1 MTETTNQTAAE
12 KEAAL
17 AASKEATCAARE
29 QKSAEAKAAKAIKDQ
44 EIATKKAERE
54 AAKAKREAAKA
65 AKVVR
70 AVANGV
76 TRPADGTATARIW
89 QIADEIS
96 AKAKAPASRA
106 DVLKVAEAEGLNG
119 ATCATQYGRWRVFNG
134 LKGVDIQGKPKADPA
149 TAADPAA
156 QGVPA
161 ATADPAAPASGA
173 TVEANPPAVGTL

>member
-1 MTETTNQTAAE
+1 MTDMTAEQTAAAE
-12 KEAAL
+12 KEAKI
-17 AASKEATCAARE
+17 AADKAATKAARE
-29 QKSAEAKAAKAIKDQ
+29 TKAAEAKAAKEAKAK
-44 EIATKKAERE
+44 EIAEKKAARE
-54 AAKAKREAAKA
+54 AAKAAKEAAKEA

-76 TRPADGTATARIW
+76 TRPADGTSTARIW

-106 DVLKVAEAEGLNG
+106 DVLKVAEAEGLNT

-149 TAADPAA
+149 TQADPAA
-156 QGVPA
+156 
-161 ATADPAAPASGA
+161 TAAPVSGA
-173 TVEANPPAVGTL
+173 TVEVSPPPVGTL

>member
-1 MTETTNQTAAE
+1 MTDKTADQIAAAE
-12 KEAAL
+12 KEAKL
-17 AASKEATCAARE
+17 AADKAATKLARE
-29 QKSAEAKAAKAIKDQ
+29 TKAAEAKAAKEAKAQ
-44 EIATKKAERE
+44 EIAAKKAERE
-54 AAKAKREAAKA
+54 AAKAAKEAAKI
-65 AKVVR
+65 VR

-76 TRPADGTATARIW
+76 TRPADGTSTARIW

-149 TAADPAA
+149 TQGDPAA
-156 QGVPA
+156 PVAPGV
-161 ATADPAAPASGA
+161 PAAPASGA

>member
-1 MTETTNQTAAE
+1 MTDMTADQTAAAE
-12 KEAAL
+12 KEAKI
-17 AASKEATCAARE
+17 AADKAATKLARE
-29 QKSAEAKAAKAIKDQ
+29 TKAAEAKAAKEAKAK
-44 EIATKKAERE
+44 EIAEKKAARE
-54 AAKAKREAAKA
+54 AAKKDKEAAKI
-65 AKVVR
+65 VR

-96 AKAKAPASRA
+96 AAAKAPASRA

-149 TAADPAA
+149 TQGDSAAP
-156 QGVPA
+156 GV
-161 ATADPAAPASGA
+161 PAAPASGA
-173 TVEANPPAVGTL
+173 TLETNPPAVGTL

>member
-1 MTETTNQTAAE
+1 MTETANQTAAE
-12 KEAAL
+12 KEADL
-17 AASKEATCAARE
+17 AASKEATRIARE

-44 EIATKKAERE
+44 EIAAKKAERE

-76 TRPADGTATARIW
+76 TRPADGTSTARIW

-96 AKAKAPASRA
+96 AAAKAPASRA
-106 DVLKVAEAEGLNG
+106 DVLKVAEAEGLNT

-134 LKGVDIQGKPKADPA
+134 LKGIDVQGKPKVDPATVEADPA
-149 TAADPAA
+149 T
-156 QGVPA
+156 
-161 ATADPAAPASGA
+161 
-173 TVEANPPAVGTL
+173 VEATQATDQGAVVEAAPAVGTL

>member
-1 MTETTNQTAAE
+1 MTDKTADQIAAAE
-12 KEAAL
+12 KEAKL
-17 AASKEATCAARE
+17 AADKAATKLARE
-29 QKSAEAKAAKAIKDQ
+29 AKSAEAKAAKEAKAK
-44 EIATKKAERE
+44 EIAEKKAARE
-54 AAKAKREAAKA
+54 AAKAAKEA

-76 TRPADGTATARIW
+76 TRPAAGTSTARIW

-96 AKAKAPASRA
+96 AAAKAPASRA

-161 ATADPAAPASGA
+161 APAAPAAPASGA

>member
-1 MTETTNQTAAE
+1 MTDMTADQTTAAE
-12 KEAAL
+12 KEAKL
-17 AASKEATCAARE
+17 AADKAATKLARE
-29 QKSAEAKAAKAIKDQ
+29 TKAAEAKAAKEAKAT
-44 EIATKKAERE
+44 EIADK
-54 AAKAKREAAKA
+54 KAKREAAKA
-65 AKVVR
+65 AKIVR

-96 AKAKAPASRA
+96 AAAKAPASRA

-149 TAADPAA
+149 TQGDSAAP
-156 QGVPA
+156 GV
-161 ATADPAAPASGA
+161 PAAPASGA
-173 TVEANPPAVGTL
+173 TLEANPPAVGTL

>member
-1 MTETTNQTAAE
+1 MTDMTAEQTAAAE
-12 KEAAL
+12 KEAKI
-17 AASKEATCAARE
+17 AADKAATKAARE
-29 QKSAEAKAAKAIKDQ
+29 AKAAEAKAAKEAKAK
-44 EIATKKAERE
+44 EIAEK
-54 AAKAKREAAKA
+54 KAKREAAKA
-65 AKVVR
+65 AKEAAKVVR
-70 AVANGV
+70 TVANGV
-76 TRPADGTATARIW
+76 TRPAAGTSTARIW

-106 DVLKVAEAEGLNG
+106 DVLKVAEAEGLNT

-134 LKGVDIQGKPKADPA
+134 LKGVDIQGRPKADPA

-161 ATADPAAPASGA
+161 APAAPAAPASGA

>member
-1 MTETTNQTAAE
+1 MTDMTAEQTAAAE
-12 KEAAL
+12 KEAKI
-17 AASKEATCAARE
+17 AADKAATKAARE
-29 QKSAEAKAAKAIKDQ
+29 AKAAEAKAAKEAKAK
-44 EIATKKAERE
+44 EIAEK
-54 AAKAKREAAKA
+54 KAKREAAKAAKEA

-76 TRPADGTATARIW
+76 TRPADGTSTARIW

-106 DVLKVAEAEGLNG
+106 DVLKVAEAEGLNT

-161 ATADPAAPASGA
+161 APAAPAAPASGA

>member
-1 MTETTNQTAAE
+1 MTDTTAEQTAAAE
-12 KEAAL
+12 KEAKL
-17 AASKEATCAARE
+17 AADKAATKLARE
-29 QKSAEAKAAKAIKDQ
+29 TKAAEAKAAKEAKAK
-44 EIATKKAERE
+44 EIAEKK
-54 AAKAKREAAKA
+54 AAKAAKEA

-70 AVANGV
+70 AVSNGV
-76 TRPADGTATARIW
+76 TRPAAGTSTARIW

-149 TAADPAA
+149 T
-156 QGVPA
+156 
-161 ATADPAAPASGA
+161 TADPAAPAAPVSGA
-173 TVEANPPAVGTL
+173 TVEVSPPPVGTL

>member
-1 MTETTNQTAAE
+1 MTDKTADQIAAAE
-12 KEAAL
+12 KEAKL
-17 AASKEATCAARE
+17 AADKAATKLARETKAAETKAAKEAKAKEIAEKKAARE
-29 QKSAEAKAAKAIKDQ
+29 ATKAAKI
-44 EIATKKAERE
+44 
-54 AAKAKREAAKA
+54 
-65 AKVVR
+65 VR

-96 AKAKAPASRA
+96 AAAKAPASRA

-149 TAADPAA
+149 TQGDSAAP
-156 QGVPA
+156 GV
-161 ATADPAAPASGA
+161 PAAPASGA
-173 TVEANPPAVGTL
+173 TLEANPPAVGTL